1 MDLLLVLDR
10 TAFTPLWRQIYA
22 QIRERILA
30 GELRAT
36 ERLPSSRALAR
47 ALQVSRNSILDAYD
61 QLVAEGYLE
70 SRPQSGMV
78 VARGLQLAAVPAAQP
93 AVPAPRAPSVPRRD
107 LIDFRPGLPSLDHI
121 PRRRWGALLQAVCR
135 DAPSSVWGYGSPEGH
150 AEVRASLSHYL
161 ARTRGVRCHP
171 DQMVMTSGAAQAF
184 ALIAQLCLEWGDQV
198 LTEDPMAADIRLGYT
213 RAGAVCVPIPVDAH
227 GLETEH
233 IPTHVR
239 PRLIHVTPSH
249 QFPLGGVLPIG
260 RRLEL
265 LRLARERESLI
276 IEDDYDSEIRHQGAP
291 IPALQGFDPER
302 VIYIGTL
309 SKILAPALRLGYA
322 IVPWTLVEQA
332 RQIKQHTDL
341 HAPTIEQLALARFID
356 EGYLD
361 RHVATVKKE
370 YRRRRDA
377 LLAALQRHFEDRVR
391 IWGATTGMHL
401 VAEWP
406 ARSFSEAQVVRW
418 AEGGVQVYPVE
429 RHALLAGQHG
439 SKLIFGYGHLSPAQ
453 ITLGVARLAQVGGAE
468 LAVA

>member
-1 MDLLLVLDR
+1 
-10 TAFTPLWRQIYA
+10 
-22 QIRERILA
+22 
-30 GELRAT
+30 
-36 ERLPSSRALAR
+36 
-47 ALQVSRNSILDAYD
+47 
-61 QLVAEGYLE
+61 
-70 SRPQSGMV
+70 
-78 VARGLQLAAVPAAQP
+78 
-93 AVPAPRAPSVPRRD
+93 VPRRD

-121 PRRRWGALLQAVCR
+121 PRRRWGALVQAVCR
-135 DAPSSVWGYGSPEGH
+135 DAAAGVWGYGPPEGH

-171 DQMVMTSGAAQAF
+171 DQMVMTCGAAQAF
-184 ALIAQLCLEWGDQV
+184 ALIAQLCLGAGDRV
-198 LTEDPMAADIRLGYT
+198 LTEDPMSADIRLSYT
-213 RAGAVCVPIPVDAH
+213 RAGAVCAPIPVDAH
-227 GLETEH
+227 GLETER
-233 IPTHVR
+233 IPPHVR

-276 IEDDYDSEIRHQGAP
+276 VEDDYDSEIRYQGAP
-291 IPALQGFDPER
+291 VPALQGLDPER
-302 VIYIGTL
+302 VIYVGTL

-322 IVPWTLVEQA
+322 ILPWPLVAQA

-361 RHVATVKKE
+361 RHMAGVKKE

-377 LLAALQRHFEDRVR
+377 LLAALQRHFAGRVT
-391 IWGATTGMHL
+391 IWGATTGLHL

-406 ARSFSEAQVVRW
+406 DASFSEALVARW

-429 RHALLAGQHG
+429 RHALLAGRHTG
-439 SKLIFGYGHLSPAQ
+439 KLIFGYGHLSPAR
-453 ITLGVARLAQVGGAE
+453 IALGVARLAQVGGAE